1 MLILLDA
8 PNVLIL
14 DEPSNDM
21 DIDMLV
27 AMENLLDSWPGT
39 LVMVTHDRYMMERV
53 TDHQFSLIDGTLRH
67 VPRGAEEYL
76 ELLDVARE
84 KRGRKRFGVGEETT
98 SSDEGEAQAE
108 SAQVSAVP
116 KLSGGEL
123 REVRKR
129 VNSLERRMQ
138 TLEGKIAQTQDEQAQ
153 ADPSDYV
160 VLGEIQERIAQLQR
174 DLGELEEEWL
184 EASELL

>member
-1 MLILLDA
+1 M
-8 PNVLIL
+8 
-14 DEPSNDM
+14 
-21 DIDMLV
+21 
-27 AMENLLDSWPGT
+27 
-39 LVMVTHDRYMMERV
+39 
-53 TDHQFSLIDGTLRH
+53 
-67 VPRGAEEYL
+67 
-76 ELLDVARE
+76 
-84 KRGRKRFGVGEETT
+84 GEETT

-138 TLEGKIAQTQDEQAQ
+138 TLEGKIAQAQDEQAQ